1 MENDHPLLHS
11 SPSTSTR
18 IIRASSAMHI
28 CMFLETKGTLKST
41 SDLKRVCH
49 NSLQCGQCFMLSFI
63 TKILSVVTGMPNTEE
78 AEQSLSRL
86 REERRRI
93 LSLDTDTQYLD
104 RDIAEAT
111 KDPGVDCFIKSTFH
125 HTSSLRLRNYSLH

>member
-1 MENDHPLLHS
+1 
-11 SPSTSTR
+11 
-18 IIRASSAMHI
+18 
-28 CMFLETKGTLKST
+28 
-41 SDLKRVCH
+41 
-49 NSLQCGQCFMLSFI
+49 MLSFI

-86 REERRRI
+86 REKRRRI

-104 RDIAEAT
+104 RDIAEPT

-125 HTSSLRLRNYSLH
+125 HTSL